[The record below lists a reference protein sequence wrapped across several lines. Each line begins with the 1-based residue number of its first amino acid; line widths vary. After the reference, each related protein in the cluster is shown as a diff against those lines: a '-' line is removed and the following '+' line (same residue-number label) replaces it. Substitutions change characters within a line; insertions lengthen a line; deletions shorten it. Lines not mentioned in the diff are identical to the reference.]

1 MLSSLLYTEG
11 ENIVTEQELRN
22 KIVSVAKGYLGYKES
37 DGSHRKIIDIYNNAT
52 PLPSQYRVKYTD
64 AWCATYV
71 SAMGVK
77 AGLSDIILRECS
89 CERMIALYKKAGRWI
104 ENDEYAPQIG
114 DIIFYDWDDN
124 GIGDN
129 KGHSDHVGIVIE
141 VNGTSLKII
150 EGNFNNSVGCRS
162 IKVNGKYIRG
172 YGIPNYTSKATSTT
186 QNVVINSNV
195 KIEPAKSFSK
205 SIAGT
210 YKTTT
215 FLNIRSGAGT
225 DKKKIILTII
235 PKNKKVTCYGYY
247 TNVNGLKWYYVTYKD
262 DNGTRFNGFV
272 SSKYL
277 KK

>member
-1 MLSSLLYTEG
+1 MTTRE
-11 ENIVTEQELRN
+11 E
-22 KIVSVAKGYLGYKES
+22 IVSQAKKWIGLNER
-37 DGSHRKIIDIYNNAT
+37 DGSHMEIINIYNSHK
-52 PLPSQYRVKYTD
+52 PLARGYSVQKND
-64 AWCATYV
+64 AWCATFV
-71 SAMGVK
+71 SAVSIK
-77 AGLSDIILRECS
+77 CSATDIMPTECS

-104 ENDEYAPQIG
+104 ENDDYAPQIG

-124 GIGDN
+124 GVGDN
-129 KGHSDHVGIVIE
+129 KGHSDHVGIIIE
-141 VNGTSLKII
+141 VNGTSLKVI
-150 EGNFNNSVGCRS
+150 EGNYNNSVAIRN

-172 YGIPNYTSKATSTT
+172 YGLPNYTNKVAST
-186 QNVVINSNV
+186 NVNNKINSNV
-195 KIEPAKSFSK
+195 KIEPAKSFSE

-215 FLNIRSGAGT
+215 SLNIRSGAGT
-225 DKKKIILTII
+225 DKKKIILTVI

-262 DNGTRFNGFV
+262 DDEIRYNGFV